1 MPTMPPL
8 PDPAEKHSAESRRAM
23 SQRFI
28 MEARIELEA
37 GNRMQAGEKAWN
49 ALAQYYKLIADSRGW
64 NHDATRELESMGRH
78 LVAEFPDLVTPPF
91 INGLSDAYHRGHENF
106 YENRLYDDEVL
117 DVIEG
122 VEYALPILETMASE
136 PLRPF
141 RIDSR
146 SQLRRL
152 RLLTGNED
160 LQVGDESPVGFS
172 LVAESPPSSEL

>member
-1 MPTMPPL
+1 MSTMSPL
-8 PDPAEKHSAESRRAM
+8 PDPAEKHSPESRRAM

-28 MEARIELEA
+28 MEARIELVA
-37 GNRMQAGEKAWN
+37 GNRVQAGEKAWN

-64 NHDATRELESMGRH
+64 NHGATREMESIGRH

-91 INGLSDAYHRGHENF
+91 IDGVADAYHRGHDNF

-122 VEYALPILETMASE
+122 VEYALPILETMAVE
-136 PLRPF
+136 PPRPF
-141 RIDSR
+141 RIESR

-152 RLLTGNED
+152 RLLTGNQD
-160 LQVGDESPVGFS
+160 LQVGDESPTGFS
-172 LVAESPPSSEL
+172 LSSTSGTDSE

>member
-1 MPTMPPL
+1 MSSMPPL
-8 PDPAEKHSAESRRAM
+8 PDPAEKHSPESRRAM

-37 GNRMQAGEKAWN
+37 GNRVQAGEKAWN
-49 ALAQYYKLIADSRGW
+49 ALAQYYKLIADGRGW
-64 NHDATRELESMGRH
+64 NHGATREMESLGRH
-78 LVAEFPDLVTPPF
+78 LMTEFPDYVTPPL
-91 INGLSDAYHRGHENF
+91 INGLADAYHRGHDNF

-122 VEYALPILETMASE
+122 VEYALPVLDAIATER
-136 PLRPF
+136 PRPF
-141 RIDSR
+141 RIESR

-152 RLLTGNED
+152 RLLTGNEA

-172 LVAESPPSSEL
+172 LADSRSSAE